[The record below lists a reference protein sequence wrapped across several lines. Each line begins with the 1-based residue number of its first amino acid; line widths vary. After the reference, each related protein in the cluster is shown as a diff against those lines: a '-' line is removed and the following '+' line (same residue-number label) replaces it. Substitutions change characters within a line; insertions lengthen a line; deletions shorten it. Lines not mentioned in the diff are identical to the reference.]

1 MVARILSGIVGLFM
15 LWTCLGWLM
24 DPATAAAGLAMPLL
38 EGMGGN
44 TQIGD
49 FTSFFFTAG
58 LFACIGAYRAEYTW
72 LYASISLL
80 GSAAI
85 FRSLA
90 VVAHGSDPLTMAII
104 FEIIMTAI
112 LILSVYLMKKENA

>member
-1 MVARILSGIVGLFM
+1 MIARGLSGIVGLIM
-15 LWTCLGWLM
+15 LYTCVGWIV
-24 DPATAAAGLAMPLL
+24 DPASAAAGLAMPLL

-49 FTSFFFTAG
+49 LTSFFFTAG
-58 LFACIGAYRAEYTW
+58 VFACIGAFRAEHVW

-80 GSAAI
+80 GSAAV

-90 VVAHGSDPLTMAII
+90 VVVHGSDPLTMAIAG
-104 FEIIMTAI
+104 EIIMTAI
-112 LILSVYLMKKENA
+112 LILCVYLMKRENA

>member
-58 LFACIGAYRAEYTW
+58 LFACIGAYRSELTW

-80 GSAAI
+80 GSAAV

-90 VVAHGSDPLTMAII
+90 VVTHGSEPLTMAII
-104 FEIIMTAI
+104 FEIVMVAF
-112 LILSVYLMKKENA
+112 LILSVYLMKKEAA

>member
-58 LFACIGAYRAEYTW
+58 LFACIGAYRSEHAW

-80 GSAAI
+80 GSAAV

-90 VVAHGSDPLTMAII
+90 VVTHGSEPLTMAII
-104 FEIIMTAI
+104 FEIVMVAF

>member
-58 LFACIGAYRAEYTW
+58 LFACIGAYRAEYAW

-104 FEIIMTAI
+104 FELIMTAI
-112 LILSVYLMKKENA
+112 LILSVYLMKKETT

>member
-1 MVARILSGIVGLFM
+1 MIARILSGIIGLFM
-15 LWTCLGWLM
+15 LYTCVGWLVN
-24 DPATAAAGLAMPLL
+24 PANAAAGLAMPLL

-49 FTSFFFTAG
+49 FTAFFFTAG
-58 LFACIGAYRAEYTW
+58 VFACIGAFRAEHVW

-80 GSAAI
+80 GSAAV

-90 VVAHGSDPLTMAII
+90 IVVHDSDPYTDAIV
-104 FEIIMTAI
+104 FEIIMTAV
-112 LILSVYLMKKENA
+112 LVLCVYLMKKENA

>member
-1 MVARILSGIVGLFM
+1 MIARILSGIIGLFM
-15 LWTCLGWLM
+15 LYTCVGWIM
-24 DPATAAAGLAMPLL
+24 DPATAAATLAMPLL

-58 LFACIGAYRAEYTW
+58 VFACIGAYRSEPAW

-80 GSAAI
+80 GSAAV

-90 VVAHGSDPLTMAII
+90 VVAHGSDPLTMAIAG
-104 FEIIMTAI
+104 EIIMTAI
-112 LILSVYLMKKENA
+112 LILCVYLMKRENA

>member
-1 MVARILSGIVGLFM
+1 MLARILSGIVGLFM

-24 DPATAAAGLAMPLL
+24 DPEAAAIGLAMPLL

-58 LFACIGAYRAEYTW
+58 LFACIGAYRAEHIW
-72 LYASISLL
+72 LYPTISLI
-80 GSAAI
+80 GSAAL
-85 FRSLA
+85 FRSYA
-90 VVAHGSDPLTMAII
+90 VVAHASEPLVSTIV
-104 FEIIMTAI
+104 FEIVISAI
-112 LILSVYLMKKENA
+112 LILCVFSMKKTQ

>member
-1 MVARILSGIVGLFM
+1 
-15 LWTCLGWLM
+15 M

-58 LFACIGAYRAEYTW
+58 AFACIGAYRSEHAW

-80 GSAAI
+80 GSAAV

-90 VVAHGSDPLTMAII
+90 VITHSSIPLTQAII
-104 FEIIMTAI
+104 FEIIMTAV
-112 LILSVYLMKKENA
+112 LVLCVYLMKRENA

>member
-15 LWTCLGWLM
+15 LWSCLGWLM

-58 LFACIGAYRAEYTW
+58 LFACIGAYRAEYAW

-112 LILSVYLMKKENA
+112 LILSVYLMKKETT

>member
-112 LILSVYLMKKENA
+112 LILSVYLMKKETA

>member
-58 LFACIGAYRAEYTW
+58 LFACIGAYRTEYAW

-112 LILSVYLMKKENA
+112 LILSVYLMKKETA

>member
-1 MVARILSGIVGLFM
+1 MIARILTGIIGLYM
-15 LWTCLGWLM
+15 LFTCVLWLL
-24 DPATAAAGLAMPLL
+24 DPNSAAAALKMTLL
-38 EGMGGN
+38 DGMGGN

-58 LFACIGAYRAEYTW
+58 VFACIGAYRSEHAW

-80 GSAAI
+80 GSAAV

-90 VVAHGSDPLTMAII
+90 IVAHGSVPLTQAIV
-104 FEIIMTAI
+104 FEIIMTAV
-112 LILSVYLMKKENA
+112 LVLCVYLMKKEIA

>member
-24 DPATAAAGLAMPLL
+24 DPATAAAALAMPLL

-58 LFACIGAYRAEYTW
+58 LFACIGAYRSEHAW

-80 GSAAI
+80 GSAAV

-90 VVAHGSDPLTMAII
+90 VVTHGSEPLTMAII
-104 FEIIMTAI
+104 FEIVMVAF

>member
-1 MVARILSGIVGLFM
+1 MIARILSGIIGLFM
-15 LWTCLGWLM
+15 LWTCLGWIM
-24 DPATAAAGLAMPLL
+24 DPASAAAGLAMPLL
-38 EGMGGN
+38 ERMGGN

-58 LFACIGAYRAEYTW
+58 VFACIGAYRAEHAW

-80 GSAAI
+80 GSAAL

-90 VVAHGSDPLTMAII
+90 VITHGSDPLTMAIT
-104 FEIIMTAI
+104 FEIVMTAI
-112 LILSVYLMKKENA
+112 LVLCVYLMKKENA

>member
-1 MVARILSGIVGLFM
+1 MIARILSGIIGLFM
-15 LWTCLGWLM
+15 LYTCVGWIM

-38 EGMGGN
+38 EGLGGN

-58 LFACIGAYRAEYTW
+58 VFACIGAYRAEHAW

-80 GSAAI
+80 GSAAL

-90 VVAHGSDPLTMAII
+90 VITHGSDPLTMAIT
-104 FEIIMTAI
+104 FEIVMTAI
-112 LILSVYLMKKENA
+112 LVLCVYLMKKENA

>member
-58 LFACIGAYRAEYTW
+58 LFACIGAYRAEYAW

-90 VVAHGSDPLTMAII
+90 VVAHGSDPLTMAIAG
-104 FEIIMTAI
+104 EIIMTAI
-112 LILSVYLMKKENA
+112 LILCVYLMKRENA

>member
-1 MVARILSGIVGLFM
+1 MIARGLSGIVGLIM
-15 LWTCLGWLM
+15 LYTCVGWIV
-24 DPATAAAGLAMPLL
+24 DPASAAAGLAMPLL

-49 FTSFFFTAG
+49 LTSFFFTAG
-58 LFACIGAYRAEYTW
+58 VFACIGAFRAEHVW

-80 GSAAI
+80 GSAAV

-90 VVAHGSDPLTMAII
+90 IVAHGSVPLTQAIV
-104 FEIIMTAI
+104 FEIIMTAV
-112 LILSVYLMKKENA
+112 LVLCVYLMKKESA

>member
-1 MVARILSGIVGLFM
+1 MIARGLSGIVGLIM
-15 LWTCLGWLM
+15 LYTCVGWIV
-24 DPATAAAGLAMPLL
+24 DPASAAAGLAMPLL

-49 FTSFFFTAG
+49 LTSFFFTAG
-58 LFACIGAYRAEYTW
+58 VFACIGAFRAEHVW

-80 GSAAI
+80 GSAAV

-90 VVAHGSDPLTMAII
+90 IVAHGSVPLTQAIV
-104 FEIIMTAI
+104 FEIIMTAV
-112 LILSVYLMKKENA
+112 LVLCVYLMKKENA

>member
-58 LFACIGAYRAEYTW
+58 LFACIGAYRSEHAW

-80 GSAAI
+80 GSAAV

-90 VVAHGSDPLTMAII
+90 VVTHGSEPLTMAII
-104 FEIIMTAI
+104 FEIVMVAF
-112 LILSVYLMKKENA
+112 LILSVYLMKKEAA

>member
-1 MVARILSGIVGLFM
+1 MIARILSGIIGLFM

-24 DPATAAAGLAMPLL
+24 DPAAAAAGLAMPLI
-38 EGMGGN
+38 EGLGGN

-49 FTSFFFTAG
+49 FTSFFFPAG
-58 LFACIGAYRAEYTW
+58 IFACIGAYRAEHAW

-90 VVAHGSDPLTMAII
+90 VLTHGSVPLTMAIG
-104 FEIIMTAI
+104 FEIAMTAV
-112 LILSVYLMKKENA
+112 LILCVYLMKQESA

>member
-49 FTSFFFTAG
+49 FTAFFFTAG
-58 LFACIGAYRAEYTW
+58 LFACIGAYRAEYAW

-112 LILSVYLMKKENA
+112 LILSVYLMKKETA

>member
-1 MVARILSGIVGLFM
+1 MIARILSGIIGLYM
-15 LWTCLGWLM
+15 LFTCVLWLL
-24 DPATAAAGLAMPLL
+24 DPTSAADALKMTLL
-38 EGMGGN
+38 DGMGGN

-58 LFACIGAYRAEYTW
+58 VFASIGAYRSEHAW

-80 GSAAI
+80 GSAAV

-90 VVAHGSDPLTMAII
+90 VVTHSSIPLTQAII
-104 FEIIMTAI
+104 FEIIMTAVLVI
-112 LILSVYLMKKENA
+112 CVYLMKRENA

>member
-1 MVARILSGIVGLFM
+1 MIARILSGIIGLFM
-15 LWTCLGWLM
+15 LYTCVGWII

-58 LFACIGAYRAEYTW
+58 AFACIGAYRSEHAW

-80 GSAAI
+80 GSAAV

-90 VVAHGSDPLTMAII
+90 VITHSSIPLTQAII
-104 FEIIMTAI
+104 FEIIMTAVLVI
-112 LILSVYLMKKENA
+112 CVYLMKRENA

>member
-1 MVARILSGIVGLFM
+1 MIARILSGIVGLFM
-15 LWTCLGWLM
+15 LYTCVGWLM
-24 DPATAAAGLAMPLL
+24 DPAAAAAGLAMPLL
-38 EGMGGN
+38 EGLGGN

-58 LFACIGAYRAEYTW
+58 VFACIGAYRSEHAW
-72 LYASISLL
+72 LYATISLL

-90 VVAHGSDPLTMAII
+90 VVTHGSDPLTMAIG
-104 FEIIMTAI
+104 FEIVMSAI
-112 LILSVYLMKKENA
+112 LILCVYLMKKESA

>member
-1 MVARILSGIVGLFM
+1 MIARILSGIIGLFM
-15 LWTCLGWLM
+15 LYTCVGWLLN
-24 DPATAAAGLAMPLL
+24 PANAAAGLAMPLL

-58 LFACIGAYRAEYTW
+58 VFACIGAYRSEHAW

-80 GSAAI
+80 GSAAL

-90 VVAHGSDPLTMAII
+90 VITHGSDPLTMAIT
-104 FEIIMTAI
+104 FEIVMTAI
-112 LILSVYLMKKENA
+112 LVLCVYLMKKENA

>member
-1 MVARILSGIVGLFM
+1 GLFM
-15 LWTCLGWLM
+15 LYTCVGWIM

-58 LFACIGAYRAEYTW
+58 VFACIGAYRSEPAW

-80 GSAAI
+80 GSAAV

-90 VVAHGSDPLTMAII
+90 VVAHGSVPLTQAIV
-104 FEIIMTAI
+104 FEIIMTAV
-112 LILSVYLMKKENA
+112 LVLCVYLMKRESA

>member
-58 LFACIGAYRAEYTW
+58 LFACIGAYRAEYAW

-90 VVAHGSDPLTMAII
+90 VVTHGSDPLTMAII

-112 LILSVYLMKKENA
+112 LILSVYLMKKETA

>member
-58 LFACIGAYRAEYTW
+58 LFACIGAYRAEHAW

-80 GSAAI
+80 GSAAV

-90 VVAHGSDPLTMAII
+90 VVTHGSEPLTMAII
-104 FEIIMTAI
+104 FEIVMVAFLGI
-112 LILSVYLMKKENA
+112 SVYLMKRENA

>member
-58 LFACIGAYRAEYTW
+58 LFACIGAYRAEYAW

-112 LILSVYLMKKENA
+112 LILSVFLMKKETA